1 MSSLEI
7 LATIFAII
15 VLVKLIFLSLSARLW
30 MKTVGAML
38 NYPLATT
45 LIYLVLAGIVG
56 YYVLSNIAIIQI
68 AAVMLFTS
76 LLGGIGLA
84 PYSRVMLRL
93 GEEILNEG
101 VSKAWLSMLI
111 WTLVAIWVLYTVFV
125 KSVS

>member
-1 MSSLEI
+1 MSPLEI
-7 LATIFAII
+7 IATIFAII

-30 MKTVGAML
+30 MRTVGAML
-38 NYPLATT
+38 NYPVATT

>member
-1 MSSLEI
+1 MSPLEI
-7 LATIFAII
+7 IATIFAII

-38 NYPLATT
+38 NYPVATT

>member
-7 LATIFAII
+7 LATIFAVI
-15 VLVKLIFLSLSARLW
+15 VLVKLIFLSLSPRLW
-30 MKTVGAML
+30 MRTVGAML
-38 NYPLATT
+38 NYPVATT

-111 WTLVAIWVLYTVFV
+111 WILVATWVLYTVFV
-125 KSVS
+125 KSVA

>member
-38 NYPLATT
+38 NYPVATT
-45 LIYLVLAGIVG
+45 LIYLFLAGIVG

>member
-1 MSSLEI
+1 
-7 LATIFAII
+7 
-15 VLVKLIFLSLSARLW
+15 

-38 NYPLATT
+38 NYPVATT
-45 LIYLVLAGIVG
+45 LIYLFLAGIVG